1 MKKTKDFFPLAYQ
14 TDNQVQVNR
23 LYDQWAASYD
33 EELERNGY
41 VTPQRCAV
49 ALKKFVS
56 IDQPVLDYGC
66 GTGLSGRA
74 LMDAG
79 YLNIKGTD
87 INKKMLRIAKKK
99 RIYKDLLSDKELKS
113 FLRKGR
119 NFPNIIAVG
128 VISSG
133 AGPASLLIKVLSM
146 LDEGGLLC
154 FSYNDH
160 TLSDQSY
167 LNTLE
172 FIKKR
177 GLVEQLFSGYGDH
190 LLQSKVGSMVYVL
203 RKVIK
208 R

>member
-99 RIYKDLLSDKELKS
+99 DL
-113 FLRKGR
+113 
-119 NFPNIIAVG
+119 
-128 VISSG
+128 
-133 AGPASLLIKVLSM
+133 
-146 LDEGGLLC
+146 
-154 FSYNDH
+154 
-160 TLSDQSY
+160 
-167 LNTLE
+167 
-172 FIKKR
+172 
-177 GLVEQLFSGYGDH
+177 
-190 LLQSKVGSMVYVL
+190 
-203 RKVIK
+203 
-208 R
+208 